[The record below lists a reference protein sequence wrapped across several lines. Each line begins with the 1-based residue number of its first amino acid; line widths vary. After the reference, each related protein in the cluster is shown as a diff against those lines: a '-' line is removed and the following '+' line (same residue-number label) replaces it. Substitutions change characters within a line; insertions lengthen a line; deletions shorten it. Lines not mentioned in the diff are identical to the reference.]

1 MCLKN
6 FIFTKKSKTI
16 AVIQRLQTVFL
27 ALATLLNLSVYFTP
41 VYEKA
46 MADPQEWIGWGVAIS
61 LLLPM
66 ILNILAIFLYQNR
79 KNQMAWVKRS
89 ALVQVVAFGFCTGVL
104 FSLGGIGTY
113 LWDEALGTGL
123 VFLGLIFQV
132 LALRG
137 IRKDEEL
144 VRSMD
149 RIR

>member
-1 MCLKN
+1 M
-6 FIFTKKSKTI
+6 
-16 AVIQRLQTVFL
+16 IQRFQTVFL

-41 VYEKA
+41 IYEKA
-46 MADPQEWIGWGVAIS
+46 MNDPQQWIGIGMASS
-61 LLLPM
+61 LLIAM
-66 ILNILAIFLYQNR
+66 VLNVVSIFLYNNR
-79 KNQMAWVKRS
+79 RNQIVWVKRS
-89 ALVQVVAFGFCTGVL
+89 ALFQVIGFGFCVGVL

-123 VFLGLIFQV
+123 VFFGLIFQV
-132 LALRG
+132 LAMRY

>member
-1 MCLKN
+1 M
-6 FIFTKKSKTI
+6 
-16 AVIQRLQTVFL
+16 IQRLQTVFL
-27 ALATLLNLSVYFTP
+27 ALATILNLSVYFTP
-41 VYEKA
+41 IYDKG
-46 MADPQEWIGWGVAIS
+46 MADPQEWIGLGLAIS

-66 ILNILAIFLYQNR
+66 LLNVLAIFLYQNR
-79 KNQMAWVKRS
+79 KIQMAWVKRS
-89 ALVQVVAFGFCTGVL
+89 AFFQVIAFGFCTGIL

-123 VFLGLIFQV
+123 VFLGLIFQI
-132 LALRG
+132 LALRN